1 MVLVLSGLYTWHRV
15 CYTGGMEQRLKKCNK
30 CGKEKL
36 YSAFRQRGDSGY
48 FESRCIKC
56 SQESRTNHR
65 REMNALG
72 YDYERKYGI
81 TIKQYNEMVEQQS
94 GKCVICKKIP
104 DYINRNG
111 IKSSKL
117 LVDHDKST
125 KRVRGLLCFHC
136 NTGIGQLCH
145 SIDLLE
151 AAIKYLRKEEF

>member
-1 MVLVLSGLYTWHRV
+1 
-15 CYTGGMEQRLKKCNK
+15 
-30 CGKEKL
+30 
-36 YSAFRQRGDSGY
+36 
-48 FESRCIKC
+48 
-56 SQESRTNHR
+56 
-65 REMNALG
+65 MNALG